1 MGSSK
6 RTTSRAE
13 KRRSK
18 QQNEPAESGNR
29 NPRGVYRG
37 NREEWLRE
45 AMAIMAVWL
54 NAILQT
60 PCLNKARTGPSIPK
74 GHKAGQPLLT
84 IGQKY
89 ALGTKKKWQQFKF
102 KLDNVAVSCSLL
114 SAGMKHGNALAH
126 VQYWAQGKNGKHE
139 IRMGAHLGGRKTKE
153 SSARIGDI
161 LLHEMIHCCF
171 PMHGHRGGF
180 RDMAHSIGLD
190 GRMTA
195 TIASP
200 ELQKRIEKEVV
211 QVLGRYPHEAVHLVP
226 RGKRGKGSRLI
237 KASCDCGAIIRMS
250 RKGVDLCLEGEVGY
264 VSCPAC
270 EQPMEV
276 DY

>member
-1 MGSSK
+1 MGSKQTNTKSGASRKSK
-6 RTTSRAE
+6 HTAA
-13 KRRSK
+13 
-18 QQNEPAESGNR
+18 PAESGNR

-45 AMAIMAVWL
+45 AMAIMAVWI

-74 GHKAGQPLLT
+74 GHKAGKPLLT
-84 IGQKY
+84 IGEKY

-102 KLDNVAVSCSLL
+102 NLDKVAVSCSLL

-126 VQYWAQGKNGKHE
+126 VQYWAQGMNGKHE

-180 RDMAHSIGLD
+180 RDVAHSIGLD

-195 TIASP
+195 TYASDA
-200 ELQKRIEKEVV
+200 LQERIENEVV
-211 QVLGRYPHEAVHLVP
+211 KVLGRYPHEGVQLVP
-226 RGKRGKGSRLI
+226 RGKRGKGSRPKLL
-237 KASCDCGAIIRMS
+237 SF
-250 RKGVDLCLEGEVGY
+250 
-264 VSCPAC
+264 
-270 EQPMEV
+270 
-276 DY
+276 